1 MEVIAEKYE
10 VIRSL
15 GEGASGTVYLVK
27 HRDLGVQYAL
37 KLLNSGNLNHE
48 RFIERFRREAELL
61 LKFSHPGVTQV
72 RDFGRTSSGQYY
84 MAMDF
89 CDGVHLKDLLE
100 QHGALTQA
108 DAVDIIAQLL
118 DVLAAAHDLGIIHR
132 DVKPENIMLEFGAR
146 GEKRVR
152 VLDFG
157 VAKLRET
164 AEENEDVQR
173 TLEGVTIGTPQY
185 MSPEQA
191 AGDADL
197 DHRVDLYS
205 TAVVLYELLEGR
217 APFLGATVVQ
227 TLILHL
233 TRPPPAFTVEPPIDA
248 ALQEVVF
255 KGLAK
260 DRNARFQTAVEFR
273 DALQKSL
280 VSSQPKPV
288 QAEER
293 EPTIVVPSATGK
305 KRILCLDDSEMI
317 LNILKLILES
327 QGYQI
332 IPANNCAILPRL
344 IFEEGIKYLISDIE
358 MPDMRGTKVC
368 QMLKRSDPNLKVI
381 LFSNIPERDL
391 EKSAK
396 ECGADGWISKNWKP
410 EEWVNKVKEIIG
422 EP

>member
-1 MEVIAEKYE
+1 MEIIAEKYE
-10 VIRSL
+10 VVRTL
-15 GEGASGTVYLVK
+15 GEGASGVVYLVK

-48 RFIERFRREAELL
+48 RFIERFRREAEML

-72 RDFGRTSSGQYY
+72 RDFGRTASGQYY

-89 CDGVHLKDLLE
+89 SDGVHLKHLID
-100 QHGALTQA
+100 QHGALTQS
-108 DAVDIIAQLL
+108 DAVDIISQLL
-118 DVLAAAHDLGIIHR
+118 DVLAAAHDIGIIHR
-132 DVKPENIMLEFGAR
+132 DIKPENIMLEFGSR

-157 VAKLRET
+157 VAKLRES
-164 AEENEDVQR
+164 AEENPQR

-191 AGDADL
+191 AGEADL
-197 DHRVDLYS
+197 DHRVDIYS
-205 TAVVLYELLEGR
+205 AAVVLYELLQGN

-233 TRPPPAFTVEPPIDA
+233 TRPPPPFTVEPAVTD
-248 ALQEVVF
+248 ALQKVVF

-260 DRNARFQTAVEFR
+260 DREARYQSAAEFR
-273 DALQKSL
+273 DALRASL
-280 VSSQPKPV
+280 ASTQVVNKAAAV
-288 QAEER
+288 V
-293 EPTIVVPSATGK
+293 EPQVVVPKDTGK

-332 IPANNCAILPRL
+332 ITANNCAILPRL
-344 IFEEGIKYLISDIE
+344 IFEEGIKFLISDIE

-368 QMLKRSDPNLKVI
+368 QMLKRSDPALKVI
-381 LFSNIPERDL
+381 LFSNVPERDL
-391 EKSAK
+391 ERSAI

-410 EEWVNKVKEIIG
+410 EEWVSKVKAVIG